1 MKSAR
6 LAAHFSCCPYADLR
20 ISREIKHEKNRYGT
34 PTLHGYDEQ
43 TDTAVFLICKEDSDK
58 AGDGPAFSDL
68 CAEEILD
75 SRTSDEIRSL
85 EGINR
90 VSRWSVD
97 ELLSRQN
104 EWDFARII
112 IKDTKELS
120 VLHEAGILYD
130 FSSEPY
136 WNSRD
141 NEWPREFG
149 VIPGNI
155 IDENGKII
163 AVSYSR
169 YGATNDEISVII
181 INAKSTRVR
190 ESLRYAEHW
199 MNSYEWLFDRMVY
212 QDTPN
217 DLLKEGKGICIYKS
231 NVSW

>member
-155 IDENGKII
+155 IDENEK
-163 AVSYSR
+163 
-169 YGATNDEISVII
+169 
-181 INAKSTRVR
+181 
-190 ESLRYAEHW
+190 L
-199 MNSYEWLFDRMVY
+199 
-212 QDTPN
+212 
-217 DLLKEGKGICIYKS
+217 
-231 NVSW
+231 